1 MSLNTNL
8 KPDTIRQQ
16 KSPEELEAI
25 AIHFDKLAGMA
36 SNKEARIFYES
47 LTDEE
52 RAYLNNHQKYG
63 WRVNA
68 VFRMQT

>member
-1 MSLNTNL
+1 MSLQTDVHQSGRKDL
-8 KPDTIRQQ
+8 AEAL
-16 KSPEELEAI
+16 EEQARR
-25 AIHFDKLAGMA
+25 FDKLAGMA
-36 SNKEARIFYES
+36 NNKEARVFYNS

-52 RAYLNNHQKYG
+52 KAYLNNHPKYG